1 MELKLINELN
11 ESSQYRSKS
20 AFSGTTA
27 RVVCDHAFMDMI
39 GIWIMFNEFEF
50 NPAAQDYAART
61 VTFNRFTNYRQMGTD
76 LYLNMHV
83 ITEQRIDLLNTA
95 ADSALLTRIQLDVP
109 QIVRYLRSASRNNM
123 SKALTMQTLQRLE
136 NALYIENSNYRSIR
150 RLAQSWPTLQTGQ
163 KRTVLTRMQQFYQM
177 NARRSEMFT
186 MVKALGK
193 SKGLIDPNANNPE
206 KPSAAKLAAAGA
218 AAAAAGFA
226 GGYQIG
232 KSLV

>member
-1 MELKLINELN
+1 MDLKLINELN

-20 AFSGTTA
+20 AFHGTTA

-39 GIWIMFNEFEF
+39 GVWIMFNEFEF

-61 VTFNRFTNYRQMGTD
+61 VTFNRFSQYRQMGTD
-76 LYLNMHV
+76 LYLNLHV
-83 ITEQRIDLLNTA
+83 ITENRTDLVGTT
-95 ADSALLTRIQLDVP
+95 ADSALLERIQLDVP

-123 SKALTMQTLQRLE
+123 TKALTMQTLQRME
-136 NALYIENSNYRSIR
+136 NALYVDNSNYRSIR

-163 KRTVLTRMQQFYQM
+163 KRTVITRMTMFYQM
-177 NARRSEMFT
+177 NARRSEMFQ
-186 MVKALGK
+186 MIKALGK
-193 SKGLIDPNANNPE
+193 SKGLIDNSANNPE
-206 KPSAAKLAAAGA
+206 RPSKAKLAAAGA

-226 GGYQIG
+226 GGYQLG